1 MSVGLLGK
9 KIGMTRVYDSDGVA
23 TAVTV
28 VHVEPNVV
36 TQLKTKER
44 DGYHAVQ
51 LAVGKRSKRQI
62 AKPLMGHLKKAGIQE
77 PKAFVR
83 EFRLNPDAK
92 GQEQQIAPGQ
102 LFSVNQ
108 FSEGQFV
115 DIIGQSKGK
124 GFQGVMRK
132 HGFAGQADSH
142 GSTTHRRNGAIGCRS
157 TPGRVF
163 KNMGMPG
170 HMGDDRITVQ
180 NLKVVQVREAD
191 HALLIKGAIPGANGS
206 YVVIRKAIKT
216 AGLEKR
222 MAAAAVAAA
231 AKAKKAAK
239 KK

>member
-1 MSVGLLGK
+1 MSIGLLGK
-9 KIGMTRVYDSDGVA
+9 KVGMTRVYDSAGVA
-23 TAVTV
+23 TPVTV
-28 VHVEPNVV
+28 VHVEPNAV

-44 DGYHAVQ
+44 DGYDAVQ
-51 LAVGKRSKRQI
+51 LAVGAKSKRRI
-62 AKPLMGHLKKAGIQE
+62 AKPLMGHFKKAGVEQ

-83 EFRLNPDAK
+83 EFRLQAGFKDDGSMN
-92 GQEQQIAPGQ
+92 PGQ
-102 LFSVNQ
+102 LISVNQ

-115 DIIGQSKGK
+115 DVIGQSKGK

-163 KNMGMPG
+163 KNTGMPG
-170 HMGDDRITVQ
+170 HMGDERITVQ

-191 HALLIKGAIPGANGS
+191 QALLIRGAIPGANGS
-206 YVVIRKAIKT
+206 YVVIRKAVKS

-222 MAAAAVAAA
+222 MAAAAVVAA
-231 AKAKKAAK
+231 AKAKKMAK